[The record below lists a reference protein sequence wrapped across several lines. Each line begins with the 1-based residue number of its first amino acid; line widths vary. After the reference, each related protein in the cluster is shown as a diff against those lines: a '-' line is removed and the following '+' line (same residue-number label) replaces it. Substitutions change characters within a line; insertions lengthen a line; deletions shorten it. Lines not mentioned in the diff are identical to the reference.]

1 MNNLLNKLERKLGR
15 YAISNLIVWLLG
27 GYAIGLAL
35 LFAVPDV
42 LSLMTLEPYYILRG
56 QVWRLL
62 TWVLM
67 PPDSSLLFTV
77 IMMLFYFQLGQSLER
92 TWGTFR
98 FNVYIF
104 GGILFT
110 ILGAFLL
117 YGISYVVNGVPVLGM
132 GYYFTTNYI
141 NMAIF
146 LAFAVCYPEMQ
157 VMLYFIIPIKMK
169 WLAIVYGVM
178 ILFIMVQTGWAG
190 RVAIIMSLLNFLVFY
205 LSTRNYRRVSP
216 REFRRRQ
223 AFKANMRQ
231 SAPRPGVTK
240 HKCAICGRTE
250 LDGDNL
256 EFRFC
261 SRCEGN
267 YEYCQDHLFSHKHVG
282 RSADS

>member
-15 YAISNLIVWLLG
+15 YAIPNLIVWLLG

-267 YEYCQDHLFSHKHVG
+267 YEYCQDHLFTHQHIH
-282 RSADS
+282 RS

>member
-15 YAISNLIVWLLG
+15 YAIPNLIVWLLG

-282 RSADS
+282 RSTDS